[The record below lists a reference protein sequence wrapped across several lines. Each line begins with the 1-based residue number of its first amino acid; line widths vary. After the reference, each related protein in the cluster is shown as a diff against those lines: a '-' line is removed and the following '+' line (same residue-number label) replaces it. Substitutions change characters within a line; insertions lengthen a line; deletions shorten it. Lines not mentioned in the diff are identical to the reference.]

1 MLGLEDGESGRVS
14 GTQLPNEVQEQSWW
28 EKQAWMGSLAG
39 VEMGNLKTGERKT
52 LTDFGGGKGSG
63 CDRF

>member
-1 MLGLEDGESGRVS
+1 MLGLEDRESGRVS
-14 GTQLPNEVQEQSWW
+14 GTKLPSEVQEQSCW
-28 EKQAWMGSLAG
+28 EKQARMESLAG
-39 VEMGNLKTGERKT
+39 VETGNLKTGERKT